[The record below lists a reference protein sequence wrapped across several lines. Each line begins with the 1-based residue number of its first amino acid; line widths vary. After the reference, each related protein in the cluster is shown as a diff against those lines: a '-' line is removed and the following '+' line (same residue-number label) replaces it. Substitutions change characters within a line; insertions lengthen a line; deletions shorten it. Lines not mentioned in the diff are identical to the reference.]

1 MPFKLLKT
9 ITVDRPEDCVD
20 VRLATD
26 TRSWEQ
32 QDEQSFIAIMNNTLL
47 KF

>member
-9 ITVDRPEDCVD
+9 ITVDREDCND
-20 VRLATD
+20 DRLATD

-32 QDEQSFIAIMNNTLL
+32 QDEHSFIAIMRDHLL